1 MASIQNSDQTIKR
14 NNIPYDVMQI
24 HVQSDYLTK
33 ESQFSKHLSS
43 QNIRQWKKF
52 LNPGL
57 IVLIFYSGGLA
68 IFRPL
73 RLEIAEQKFKFNKR
87 TSILAEMSVFAYS
100 YAWPQ
105 ITAWLLFLH
114 VSSHF
119 FYQKSDEH
127 TDTLRQTKR
136 VNHDCWGE
144 IFSQQN
150 NQLQTHLKNFV
161 EDFKNIW
168 LNKNWSSKK
177 KHN

>member
-73 RLEIAEQKFKFNKR
+73 QLEIAEQKFKFNKR

-100 YAWPQ
+100 YA
-105 ITAWLLFLH
+105 
-114 VSSHF
+114 
-119 FYQKSDEH
+119 
-127 TDTLRQTKR
+127 
-136 VNHDCWGE
+136 
-144 IFSQQN
+144 
-150 NQLQTHLKNFV
+150 
-161 EDFKNIW
+161 
-168 LNKNWSSKK
+168 
-177 KHN
+177 